1 MNEENILLSSEVGT
15 EISTEIVSEVGT
27 ESSTEL
33 VESGLSTSIDSLV
46 IYVSLIFCIL
56 LVWFCS
62 WLLRSWRV
70 YALKGGGK

>member
-15 EISTEIVSEVGT
+15 EISTEIST
-27 ESSTEL
+27 ENGSEL
-33 VESGLSTSIDSLV
+33 VESSLSGSIDSLTV
-46 IYVSLIFCIL
+46 YVSLIFCIL

-70 YALKGGGK
+70 YTLKGGGR